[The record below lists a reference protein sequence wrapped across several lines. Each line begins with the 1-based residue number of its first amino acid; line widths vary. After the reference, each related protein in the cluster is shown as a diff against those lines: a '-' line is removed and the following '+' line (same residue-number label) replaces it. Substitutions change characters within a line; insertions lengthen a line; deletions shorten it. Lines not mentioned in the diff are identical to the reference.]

1 MKDITIIGG
10 GLSGL
15 SASCYLAKN
24 NYNVTLID
32 KNEGPGGRLSKIN
45 ESGFTFDLGPS
56 WYWMPDV
63 FEKFFNDFDKSV
75 SDYYELKR
83 LDPSYKFFING
94 AQYDIPAEINDIYN
108 LFETIETGSSKKLKK
123 FLKQAKDKYDISM
136 NHFIHLPN
144 NSFKEYLSF
153 SVLKYTFKL
162 DVFKSLR
169 KHISSFFNSK
179 TINDMLEFPSMFL

>member
-32 KNEGPGGRLSKIN
+32 KNEDPGGRLSKIN

-94 AQYDIPAEINDIYN
+94 AQYDIPAEMHVNLSIYDLRGRLVSELVN
-108 LFETIETGSSKKLKK
+108 QMQTGSYDAYQVVWNAEMQSSGVYFVKLTAGGKVQTQK
-123 FLKQAKDKYDISM
+123 I
-136 NHFIHLPN
+136 
-144 NSFKEYLSF
+144 
-153 SVLKYTFKL
+153 
-162 DVFKSLR
+162 
-169 KHISSFFNSK
+169 
-179 TINDMLEFPSMFL
+179 MLIK